1 MLSLEGEFEMNI
13 SNISDQLYT
22 TAPDKTGR
30 LPKEMAVYS
39 LLDELSIPYE
49 RVDHAVTETMEACEN
64 IDMLLGVSMCKNLFL
79 RNRQKTAFYLLMMP
93 GKKKFKTKDVSKQLG
108 TSRLSFAE
116 AEYMEQYL
124 NITPG
129 SVSVL
134 GLMNDSNHAVHLV
147 IDKELL
153 DNEYIG
159 CHPCIN
165 TSSLKIR
172 TEDILN
178 VFLKHTGHTWTTVD

>member
-13 SNISDQLYT
+13 SNISNQLYT

-79 RNRQKTAFYLLMMP
+79 RNRQKTAFYLLMIP

>member
-49 RVDHAVTETMEACEN
+49 RVDHAVTETMETCEN

-134 GLMNDSNHAVHLV
+134 GLMNDSTHAVHLV

>member
-13 SNISDQLYT
+13 SNISNQLYT
-22 TAPDKTGR
+22 TAPNKTGR

-49 RVDHAVTETMEACEN
+49 RVDHAVTETMEACKN

-93 GKKKFKTKDVSKQLG
+93 GTKKFKTKDVSKQLG

-116 AEYMEQYL
+116 PEYMEQYL

-134 GLMNDSNHAVHLV
+134 GLMNDSHHAVHLV

-153 DNEYIG
+153 ENEYIG

-178 VFLKHTGHTWTTVD
+178 IFLKHTGHTWTTVD

>member
-13 SNISDQLYT
+13 SNISNQLYT
-22 TAPDKTGR
+22 TAPNKTGR

-49 RVDHAVTETMEACEN
+49 RVDHAVSETMEACEN

-134 GLMNDSNHAVHLV
+134 GLMNDSTHAVHLV

-153 DNEYIG
+153 ENEYIG

>member
-153 DNEYIG
+153 ENEYIG

>member
-13 SNISDQLYT
+13 SNISNQLYT
-22 TAPDKTGR
+22 TAPNKTGR

-93 GKKKFKTKDVSKQLG
+93 GTKKFKTKDVSKQLG

-116 AEYMEQYL
+116 PEYMEQYL

-134 GLMNDSNHAVHLV
+134 GLMNDSHHAVHLV

-153 DNEYIG
+153 ENEYIG

-178 VFLKHTGHTWTTVD
+178 IFLKHTGHTWTTVD

>member
-13 SNISDQLYT
+13 SNISNQLYT
-22 TAPDKTGR
+22 TAPNKTGR

-93 GKKKFKTKDVSKQLG
+93 GKKKFKTKDVSKQLS

-116 AEYMEQYL
+116 AEYMKQYL

>member
-13 SNISDQLYT
+13 SNISNQLYT

-134 GLMNDSNHAVHLV
+134 GLMNDSTHAVHLV

-165 TSSLKIR
+165 TSSLEIR

>member
-1 MLSLEGEFEMNI
+1 MNI
-13 SNISDQLYT
+13 SNISNQLYT

-134 GLMNDSNHAVHLV
+134 GLMNDSTHAVHLV

-165 TSSLKIR
+165 TSSLEIR

>member
-79 RNRQKTAFYLLMMP
+79 RNRQKTAFYLLMIP

>member
-1 MLSLEGEFEMNI
+1 MNI
-13 SNISDQLYT
+13 SNISNQLYT

-79 RNRQKTAFYLLMMP
+79 RNRQKTAFYLLMIP

-165 TSSLKIR
+165 TSSLKLK
-172 TEDILN
+172 TKE
-178 VFLKHTGHTWTTVD
+178 VMEKFLPAVHHEAVYF

>member
-153 DNEYIG
+153 ENEYIG

-178 VFLKHTGHTWTTVD
+178 IFLKHTGHTWTTVD

>member
-1 MLSLEGEFEMNI
+1 MNI

-79 RNRQKTAFYLLMMP
+79 RNRQKTAFYLLMIP
-93 GKKKFKTKDVSKQLG
+93 GKKSLRRKMSQNSLAPPAF
-108 TSRLSFAE
+108 LSPR
-116 AEYMEQYL
+116 Q
-124 NITPG
+124 NIW
-129 SVSVL
+129 
-134 GLMNDSNHAVHLV
+134 NN
-147 IDKELL
+147 I
-153 DNEYIG
+153 
-159 CHPCIN
+159 
-165 TSSLKIR
+165 
-172 TEDILN
+172 
-178 VFLKHTGHTWTTVD
+178 

>member
-13 SNISDQLYT
+13 SNISNQLYT

-49 RVDHAVTETMEACEN
+49 RVDNAVTETMEACEN

-79 RNRQKTAFYLLMMP
+79 RNRQKTAFYLLMIP

>member
-13 SNISDQLYT
+13 SNISNQLYT

-49 RVDHAVTETMEACEN
+49 RVDHAVSETMEACEN

-134 GLMNDSNHAVHLV
+134 GLMNDSTHAVHLV

-153 DNEYIG
+153 ENEYIG

-178 VFLKHTGHTWTTVD
+178 IFLKHTGHTWTTVD

>member
-13 SNISDQLYT
+13 SNISNQLYT

>member
-49 RVDHAVTETMEACEN
+49 RVDHEVTETMEACEN
-64 IDMLLGVSMCKNLFL
+64 IDTLLGVSMCKNLFL

-134 GLMNDSNHAVHLV
+134 GLMNDSSHAVHLV

-178 VFLKHTGHTWTTVD
+178 VFVKHTGHTWTTVE

>member
-1 MLSLEGEFEMNI
+1 MNI
-13 SNISDQLYT
+13 SNISNQLYT

-49 RVDHAVTETMEACEN
+49 RVDHAVIETMEACEN

-79 RNRQKTAFYLLMMP
+79 RNRQKTAFYLLMIP

>member
-13 SNISDQLYT
+13 SNISNQLYT

-49 RVDHAVTETMEACEN
+49 RVDHAVTETMEACES

-79 RNRQKTAFYLLMMP
+79 RNRQKTAFYLLMIP

>member
-64 IDMLLGVSMCKNLFL
+64 IDMLLDVSMCKNLFL

-178 VFLKHTGHTWTTVD
+178 IFLKHTGHTWTTVD

>member
-13 SNISDQLYT
+13 SNISNQLYT
-22 TAPDKTGR
+22 TAPNKTGR

-49 RVDHAVTETMEACEN
+49 RVDHAVSETMEACEN

>member
-13 SNISDQLYT
+13 SNISNQLYT

-79 RNRQKTAFYLLMMP
+79 RNRQKTAFYLLMIP

-159 CHPCIN
+159 CHPCIT

>member
-1 MLSLEGEFEMNI
+1 MNI
-13 SNISDQLYT
+13 SNIINQLYT

-134 GLMNDSNHAVHLV
+134 GLMNDSHHAVHLV

-153 DNEYIG
+153 ENEYIG

-178 VFLKHTGHTWTTVD
+178 IFLKHTGHTWTTVD

>member
-13 SNISDQLYT
+13 SNISNQLYT

-79 RNRQKTAFYLLMMP
+79 RNRQKTAFYLLMIP

-172 TEDILN
+172 TEAILN

>member
-134 GLMNDSNHAVHLV
+134 GLMNDSTHAVHLV

-153 DNEYIG
+153 ENEYIG

>member
-49 RVDHAVTETMEACEN
+49 RVDHEVAETMEACEN
-64 IDMLLGVSMCKNLFL
+64 IDTLLGVSMCKNLFL

-134 GLMNDSNHAVHLV
+134 GLMNDSSHAVHLV

-153 DNEYIG
+153 DSEYIG

-178 VFLKHTGHTWTTVD
+178 VFVKHTGHTWTTVE

>member
-13 SNISDQLYT
+13 SNISNQLYT
-22 TAPDKTGR
+22 TAPNKTGR

-49 RVDHAVTETMEACEN
+49 RVDHAVSETMEACEN

-178 VFLKHTGHTWTTVD
+178 VFLKHTRHTWTTVD

>member
-1 MLSLEGEFEMNI
+1 MNTSTI
-13 SNISDQLYT
+13 SNQIYT
-22 TAPDKTGR
+22 TAPDNTDR

-39 LLDELSIPYE
+39 LLDKLSIPYE
-49 RVDHAVTETMEACEN
+49 RLDHEVADTMAACAE
-64 IDMLLGVSMCKNLFL
+64 IDKRLGISMCKNLFL
-79 RNRQKTAFYLLMMP
+79 RNQQKTTFYLLLMP
-93 GKKKFKTKDVSKQLG
+93 GEKKFKTKDVSKQLG
-108 TSRLSFAE
+108 ISRLSFAE

-134 GLMNDSNHAVHLV
+134 GLMNDTGHDVQLI

-153 DNEYIG
+153 ENEYIG

-165 TSSLKIR
+165 TSSLKMK

-178 VFLKHTGHTWTTVD
+178 VFLKHTGHTWVTVEL

>member
-1 MLSLEGEFEMNI
+1 MLSLEGKFEMNI
-13 SNISDQLYT
+13 SNISNQLYT
-22 TAPDKTGR
+22 TAPNKTGR
-30 LPKEMAVYS
+30 FPKEMAVYS

-79 RNRQKTAFYLLMMP
+79 RNRQKTAFYLLMIP

>member
-13 SNISDQLYT
+13 SNISNQLYT

-49 RVDHAVTETMEACEN
+49 RVDHAVSETMEACEN

-134 GLMNDSNHAVHLV
+134 GLMNDSTHAVHLV

-153 DNEYIG
+153 ENEYIG